1 MENQEKLDPKVQEQL
16 QAPATVDFV
25 INVAQTLESRVD
37 YNFNSIMSVSML
49 VEFLYQTLEKQ
60 GIDIP
65 LDEEFETFQ
74 AERLAEIQEK
84 FKEAAEK
91 AADQVKQ
98 EAVEEAAE
106 ADISEADIDI

>member
-60 GIDIP
+60 E
-65 LDEEFETFQ
+65 LRFLLMRNS
-74 AERLAEIQEK
+74 RLSK
-84 FKEAAEK
+84 LSVLLKSK
-91 AADQVKQ
+91 KNSKKQ
-98 EAVEEAAE
+98 LKKLL
-106 ADISEADIDI
+106 IKLNKKQ